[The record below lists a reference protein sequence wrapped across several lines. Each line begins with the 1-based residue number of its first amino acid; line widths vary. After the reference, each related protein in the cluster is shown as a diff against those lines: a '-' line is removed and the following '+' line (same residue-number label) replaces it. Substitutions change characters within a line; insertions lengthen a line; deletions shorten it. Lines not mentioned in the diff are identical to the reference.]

1 MHEREVLAVTRIV
14 AERTA
19 IDVGTWPPQSLVLRT
34 APDEVLMIGS
44 GSPQVPDP
52 AAIVH
57 ADTSWVGYRVA
68 APNAAI
74 CIEQLADWPLPS
86 EGFAQ
91 GMVGGIAAKVWV
103 GRTEV
108 LFVVP
113 AAVAADFEDRL
124 GAVWGRSL

>member
-14 AERTA
+14 AARTA
-19 IDVGTWPPQSLVLRT
+19 IDAGSWPRQSLVLRT

-74 CIEQLADWPLPS
+74 FIEQMADWPLPS
-86 EGFAQ
+86 EGLAQ
-91 GMVGGIAAKVWV
+91 GMVGGIATKVWV

-108 LFVVP
+108 LFIVP
-113 AAVAADFEDRL
+113 AAIAADFEDRL
-124 GAVWGRSL
+124 NEVWGRSL